1 VPVVLFQNTNW
12 GFTFK
17 NGVLLWILKVLER
30 RKFHFTWPSSCLYTF
45 VKCFFCWSWWPCR
58 DIYAICEGAVNP
70 FKERQKLLLL
80 VPGVLNSYPRNLR
93 GREPISRK
101 GVHLSAANTKWRIL
115 THSVSEVVR
124 DLLRARVRK
133 LPRKT
138 RWFSKVRWWEF
149 NSFHWH
155 FVENRHTL
163 HIRSNVLFHTRMS
176 NCREQLSGS
185 QVRLWKFNILKW
197 HL

>member
-1 VPVVLFQNTNW
+1 MNLHYRSPIKCACGTVSEHELGVYFQKW
-12 GFTFK
+12 RFTLDTESFGTK
-17 NGVLLWILKVLER
+17 EIS
-30 RKFHFTWPSSCLYTF
+30 FHWPSSCLYTF

-138 RWFSKVRWWEF
+138 RWFSKVRW
-149 NSFHWH
+149 
-155 FVENRHTL
+155 
-163 HIRSNVLFHTRMS
+163 
-176 NCREQLSGS
+176 
-185 QVRLWKFNILKW
+185 
-197 HL
+197 